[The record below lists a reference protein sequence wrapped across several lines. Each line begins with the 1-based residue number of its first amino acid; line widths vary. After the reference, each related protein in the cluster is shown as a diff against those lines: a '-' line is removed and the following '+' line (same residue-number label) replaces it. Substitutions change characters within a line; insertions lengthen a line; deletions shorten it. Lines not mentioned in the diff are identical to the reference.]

1 MSEQVALEGF
11 RALVGTEV
19 LILSLGFMIF
29 WALNLAGRAVFG
41 VAAPRAVLAILG
53 LTVIYALFVIG
64 SFLSPGL
71 SIQLPLFLLGLLAIF
86 GAWRSRNIVL
96 QDSFYMMAALM
107 FVSPLILLAL
117 VVNEPLWDDY
127 THWLVSAQFL
137 IREGHMPTADT
148 VVVNNSHPSYPYA
161 RALLHAWVNGISGGF
176 SINVQGLFNIF
187 FASTL
192 LLWIPHWLGIMHK
205 QTLKFQTAL
214 AGMASFSCVIIL
226 WAALLS
232 NTMIISSYADPVYAI
247 LMVHLFFVLSTDDYQ
262 KGSFS
267 RATARLDPVL
277 ICLFAAPL
285 ILKQSGIYFSIIMFG
300 MFWLYGVGIKIN
312 TDRNLKIGEL
322 ARKTG
327 VQSLYLIPMFGLH
340 LIWSLYVNS
349 QNIKKSFSL
358 RAQEFWN
365 FDILHLIIKGVG
377 FQMAARPYAGLAAII
392 IILLLMIW
400 LMKGPKILDRSSVLL
415 PLSLGFFLLT
425 ALFQILAYSVAFT
438 EFEAIRGASFNRY
451 VAPAGLVMWSSI
463 LIYVIRKL
471 PLQSMG
477 RQHAI
482 GSGVVLSLFLLVIGS
497 AEKIVPL
504 QRTNPALI
512 DVANT
517 IKKTYPQGKK
527 LMILDLLGNGIE
539 ATIIRFY
546 LDSHMEA
553 AYVNRY
559 RTDKKITPAMLKE
572 WLKGFDHYY
581 VHSVPDYVLP
591 MFGVSEELYSVG
603 QRLRKRYPRGEN
615 ILIIDLL
622 GDGAEGA
629 ALSLMLKNRM
639 NVTLRRKIDIE
650 SQMTADEILMW
661 LDGQQH
667 VYIHSAPEQIKQLFH
682 KALKG
687 LQ

>member
-11 RALVGTEV
+11 RVLAGTEV
-19 LILSLGFMIF
+19 QIFGLGFIIF
-29 WALNLAGRAVFG
+29 WALNLAGRAIFG
-41 VAAPRAVLAILG
+41 VAAPRAVLALLG

-71 SIQLPLFLLGLLAIF
+71 SIQLPLILLGLLTIF
-86 GAWRSRNIVL
+86 GAWRSRDIFL
-96 QDSFYMMAALM
+96 QDSLYMIAALM
-107 FVSPLILLAL
+107 LVSPLILLAL

-127 THWLVSAQFL
+127 THWLVSAKFL
-137 IREGHMPTADT
+137 VREGHLPTADN
-148 VVVNNSHPSYPYA
+148 VVLNHSHPSYPYA
-161 RALLHAWVNGISGGF
+161 RALLHAWVNGVAGGF

-192 LLWIPHWLGIMHK
+192 LLWMPHWLGIMHN
-205 QTLKFQTAL
+205 QNLKFQTAL
-214 AGMASFSCVIIL
+214 AGMASFSWVIIL

-232 NTMIISSYADPVYAI
+232 NTLIISSYADPVYAI
-247 LMVHLFFVLSTDDYQ
+247 LMVHLFFILSTDEYQ

-267 RATARLDPVL
+267 EAKARLDPVL
-277 ICLFAAPL
+277 ICLFASPL
-285 ILKQSGIYFSIIMFG
+285 IMKQSGLYFSIIVFA
-300 MFWLYGVGIKIN
+300 MFWLYGVGIRII
-312 TDRNLKIGEL
+312 TDRTLKVGEL

-327 VQSLYLIPMFGLH
+327 VQSLYLLPMFGLH
-340 LIWSLYVNS
+340 LIWSLYVSS
-349 QNIKKSFSL
+349 QNISKTFSL
-358 RAQEFWN
+358 REQEFWN
-365 FDILHLIIKGVG
+365 FDVLHLIIKGIG

-392 IILLLMIW
+392 IIILLMIW
-400 LMKGPKILDRSSVLL
+400 FMKGRNTPDRSFVLL

-451 VAPAGLVMWSSI
+451 VAPGGLVMWSAL
-463 LIYVIRKL
+463 LIYGIRKL
-471 PLQSMG
+471 PLQPIR
-477 RQHAI
+477 RQRAI
-482 GSGVVLSLFLLVIGS
+482 GTCVVLSFFLVVIGS
-497 AEKIVPL
+497 AEKIVPS
-504 QRTNPALI
+504 QRTDPALADI
-512 DVANT
+512 AET

-553 AYVNRY
+553 GYVNSY
-559 RTDKKITPAMLKE
+559 RTDKKITPEMLKE
-572 WLKGFDHYY
+572 WIKGFDHYY

-591 MFGVSEELYSVG
+591 MLGVSEKLYSVG
-603 QRLRKRYPRGEN
+603 QRLRKRYPPGEK

-622 GDGAEGA
+622 GDGADGA

-639 NVTLRRKIDIE
+639 KVTLRRKIDVE

-667 VYIHSAPEQIKQLFH
+667 LYIHSAPEQIKQLFH
-682 KALKG
+682 KALKVS
-687 LQ
+687 Q